1 MVSLGRTNEVLG
13 GLDEELNDIY
23 PIPMGHISN
32 IKLDLM
38 E

>member
-1 MVSLGRTNEVLG
+1 MRFWG